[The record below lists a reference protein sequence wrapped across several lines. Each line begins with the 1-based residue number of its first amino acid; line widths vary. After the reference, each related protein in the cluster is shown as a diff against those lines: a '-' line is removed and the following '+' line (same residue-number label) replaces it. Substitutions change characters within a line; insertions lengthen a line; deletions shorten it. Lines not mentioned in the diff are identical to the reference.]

1 MTDEETPVAVLAV
14 LITDATQT
22 VLILSM
28 GLHFEKSEW
37 RIVNK
42 TLNWKRGKIPQDIL
56 NTKTYSHPHTSALEM
71 LIVFMFLLQNSPTKM
86 EPVDTDMWDKLY
98 AGSMDPVLYRLDF
111 PVSSPLPTIKSITVN
126 QNVICRGTRP
136 QSKH

>member
-1 MTDEETPVAVLAV
+1 M
-14 LITDATQT
+14 
-22 VLILSM
+22 
-28 GLHFEKSEW
+28 H
-37 RIVNK
+37 
-42 TLNWKRGKIPQDIL
+42 
-56 NTKTYSHPHTSALEM
+56 SHPHTSKLEM

-126 QNVICRGTRP
+126 QIVICRGTRP
-136 QSKH
+136 PSKHQFIPTMLHPY